1 MSSFNMSMFESIKGA
16 LASNNDSGR
25 SKFSEIMQT
34 KPGNTYTVR
43 LLPDI
48 TDPRD
53 GTFFHYFN
61 MGWNSFAT
69 GQYVQALSPQTFGE
83 RCPINEERFRLSR
96 TGTDEE
102 KEKASA
108 LRRTEKWLVNVYV
121 VDDPTNPD
129 NNGKV
134 KMLRYGKQLHKII
147 TEAIEGEDAE
157 EFGPKIFDLS
167 DKGVNFKIKC
177 EQQGDYPTYVSSRFT
192 SAGKLGLTEE
202 QQEDI
207 YKGTFKLKEV
217 FPIKSADELTQMLNE
232 HFHCKGDE
240 PTAQPAAAGDTPP
253 WSAPA
258 AAGDTPPVEY
268 HRGDTPPWSAPAE
281 AAPAPAPAADTTDAD
296 IDDLLADL

>member
-1 MSSFNMSMFESIKGA
+1 MSAFNMSMFESIKGA
-16 LASNNDSGR
+16 LASSNEAGR

-43 LLPDI
+43 LLPDGKSPA
-48 TDPRD
+48 D
-53 GTFFHYFN
+53 TFFHYYN

-96 TGTDEE
+96 TGNDTE

-121 VDDPTNPD
+121 VDDPSNPD

-157 EFGPKIFDLS
+157 EFGARIFDLGE
-167 DKGVNFKIKC
+167 DGVNFKIKC

-192 SAGKLGLTEE
+192 SAGKLKLSED
-202 QQEDI
+202 QQKDI
-207 YKGTFKLKEV
+207 YGATHTLKET
-217 FPIKSADELTQMLNE
+217 FPAKSTDELTQMLNE
-232 HFHCKGDE
+232 HFHCKADE
-240 PTAQPAAAGDTPP
+240 PVVESPAAGDTPP

-258 AAGDTPPVEY
+258 AAAAPVAAE
-268 HRGDTPPWSAPAE
+268 PKPAPAE
-281 AAPAPAPAADTTDAD
+281 TSVEDD
-296 IDDLLADL
+296 IDELLADL